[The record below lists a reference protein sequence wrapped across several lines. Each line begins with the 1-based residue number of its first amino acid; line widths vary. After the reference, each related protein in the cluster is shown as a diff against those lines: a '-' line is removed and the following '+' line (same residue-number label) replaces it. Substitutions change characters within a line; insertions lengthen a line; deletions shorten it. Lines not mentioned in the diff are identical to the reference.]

1 MPDAWREEGIGALH
15 APRFTLLSL
24 HVVGSQSYRLSGS
37 RERERERERD
47 QHHNTSLS
55 VGVFGV
61 CELTQWR
68 RQTVALRAAGETGT
82 RTRRG
87 GSTWTTRGKS
97 RHGGEGRLGRR
108 KKKGAQTR
116 TNHGIRISRV
126 YITAGTRAPPRLQG
140 SHQRIRTRAVTSS
153 ACQWKEQED
162 RGGGGW
168 KREGRERGEL
178 KGTRPR
184 TKGRWGRGEK
194 VKSETNPPTTPPKGG
209 EDVTIT
215 HSIERNENKEINGE
229 KMRSPIHSPTP
240 IHTHTHA
247 YIEAH
252 HLWARVYWIMRPC
265 PWTCV
270 HVYIY
275 IYEVKWG
282 IEGSRG

>member
-1 MPDAWREEGIGALH
+1 MLSAVSLTGCPD
-15 APRFTLLSL
+15 
-24 HVVGSQSYRLSGS
+24 
-37 RERERERERD
+37 RERERGRERD

-68 RQTVALRAAGETGT
+68 RQTVALRAAGETGERQT
-82 RTRRG
+82 GRQARVRA
-87 GSTWTTRGKS
+87 
-97 RHGGEGRLGRR
+97 GEGAHGRQEGR
-108 KKKGAQTR
+108 ADTGERDGWDEEKKGAQTR

-252 HLWARVYWIMRPC
+252 HLCARVYWIMRPC

-270 HVYIY
+270 YVYIY